1 LFSGELESGRYD
13 PLLPVEVKEICA
25 FFFEVSFNKQYPPK
39 ILSRI
44 GGVSGSVYV
53 VAEGQ
58 TIRAAIV
65 TADQVVTG

>member
-1 LFSGELESGRYD
+1 MIAIS
-13 PLLPVEVKEICA
+13 
-25 FFFEVSFNKQYPPK
+25 K
-39 ILSRI
+39 IYN
-44 GGVSGSVYV
+44 VSGSVYV